1 MKAYQMKIVIK
12 NSHPPIWRRFIVPA
26 GLTFSQLG
34 FVLNEVMGWFGGH
47 LSQFEFYHLGIV
59 VEENPEDMGWLDKEV
74 LDSVDTPIEP
84 FMDSEDWFT
93 YIYDF
98 GDYWEHRVEIEKILP
113 EYEFDYPMVLKYKGN
128 TPYEDCGGI
137 YGYYHLLE
145 VLDNPED
152 EEYEEMK
159 EWVQSI
165 PSGEYDLELVNQEL
179 QRYSLSKVTHAPMS
193 RVEIYESIW
202 NGEPLYTIGYG
213 LEGVGREEASLEEWR
228 ALYEAAAKIK
238 ELKPWERFWD
248 MDLFALGEGE
258 DVVFAVILGRGGEC
272 YGISIY
278 EGLEGL
284 NDFMMLCNQAKLNLS
299 ETYVGF
305 TQNNLTCYWG
315 NRDELSQE
323 QYQIIKSLGYKF
335 RGKNQWPYF
344 MSYRTGYLPYNM
356 DAEEVGRMTVYLSRL
371 AQAIAYYEE
380 NKFDVG
386 FERGNMFYYAPDER
400 TGQWSGAERGLP
412 FVSYQFLQLD
422 IADEKFMQEFCKI
435 PQKNYEWDIHIEC
448 VPAGIDDAEY
458 ERPGVARMVMLAD
471 TASGMILG
479 ADIVKPDEFEGN
491 VLINSVLQV
500 ISKSGRP
507 RGIRVCNDIMENY
520 LCDLCSIGKI
530 KLKKVKKMP
539 VFRELLEELEGGW
552 GF

>member
-1 MKAYQMKIVIK
+1 MKAYQMKIAIK

-213 LEGVGREEASLEEWR
+213 LEGAAREEASLEEWR

-507 RGIRVCNDIMENY
+507 KGIRVCNDIMENY

-552 GF
+552 G

>member
-386 FERGNMFYYAPDER
+386 FERGNMFYYAPDEK

-448 VPAGIDDAEY
+448 VPAGLDDAEY

-507 RGIRVCNDIMENY
+507 KGIRVCNDIMENY

-539 VFRELLEELEGGW
+539 VFREFLEELEGGW

>member
-507 RGIRVCNDIMENY
+507 KGIRVCNDIMENY

-552 GF
+552 G

>member
-479 ADIVKPDEFEGN
+479 ADIIKPDEFEGN

-539 VFRELLEELEGGW
+539 VFREFLEELEGGW

>member
-386 FERGNMFYYAPDER
+386 FERGNMFYYAPDEK

-448 VPAGIDDAEY
+448 VPAGINDAEY

-507 RGIRVCNDIMENY
+507 KGIRVCNDIMENY

-552 GF
+552 G

>member
-1 MKAYQMKIVIK
+1 MKAYQMKIAIK

-98 GDYWEHRVEIEKILP
+98 GDYWDHRVEIEKILP

-507 RGIRVCNDIMENY
+507 KGIRVCNDIMENY

-552 GF
+552 G

>member
-386 FERGNMFYYAPDER
+386 FERGNMFYYAPDEK

-507 RGIRVCNDIMENY
+507 KGIRVCNDIMENY

-539 VFRELLEELEGGW
+539 VFREFLEELEGGW